1 MNNKPVCVC
10 VAQKKLNKKHN
21 VCLTNLCIYL
31 CICLRIYLCICIY
44 LCIYLCMCVYM
55 CVHYY
60 RLAIKYHQLILQ
72 ANNYIDLWSHNYQQN
87 KQTRKPTKIFIVGS
101 GKT

>member
-44 LCIYLCMCVYM
+44 LCIYLCMCV
-55 CVHYY
+55 CVYVCA
-60 RLAIKYHQLILQ
+60 LLQTCDKISSTDTSSKQLHRPVVTQL
-72 ANNYIDLWSHNYQQN
+72 SK
-87 KQTRKPTKIFIVGS
+87 KQTNKKANKNIHSREW
-101 GKT
+101 